1 MTIQQFFPDVPTD
14 RPIYAVGI
22 TSPSLEG
29 YRFKPYVYRGT
40 GVDEIEEAEKR
51 AEADRLLRCKQR
63 ERARQAKR
71 AKDKRTKERQAEWA
85 KERQAERA
93 KERQAERAKERAR
106 RGRKKWPVAGVT
118 SDMIAILDEL
128 DQA

>member
-51 AEADRLLRCKQR
+51 TEADRLLRCKQR
-63 ERARQAKR
+63 GRARQAKGRR
-71 AKDKRTKERQAEWA
+71 ANERQAE
-85 KERQAERA
+85 ERRA